1 MEVFIQPHPV
11 AIDAGRRWPN
21 LLAREGIAPEG
32 TAVAIDNKVVPAHR
46 MEHHPPAGGREA
58 HRHTSRL
65 RRMMRLI
72 VITDAA
78 FDAREP
84 ESIRLLLEEG
94 IDRVHLRKPGA
105 AESEL
110 RRLIEA
116 LPPALFPRLSL
127 HDRLPL
133 AVEYGLGGVHL
144 NARNPE
150 VPAGFRG
157 AASRSCHATDEL
169 AAHPEAA
176 YLFLSPVFD
185 SISKEGYRA
194 GYTPQELREAA
205 AKGVIGPR
213 TIALGGL
220 RPANCC
226 PACATTA
233 SAARPFLATSGQGD
247 TSAAGAEAQA
257 AELRDSKP
265 R

>member
-1 MEVFIQPHPV
+1 
-11 AIDAGRRWPN
+11 
-21 LLAREGIAPEG
+21 
-32 TAVAIDNKVVPAHR
+32 
-46 MEHHPPAGGREA
+46 
-58 HRHTSRL
+58 
-65 RRMMRLI
+65 MMRLI

-94 IDRVHLRKPGA
+94 IDCVHLRKPGA
-105 AESEL
+105 TEPEM

-157 AASRSCHATDEL
+157 AASRSCHATAEL
-169 AAHPEAA
+169 AAHPDAT

-194 GYTPQELREAA
+194 GYAPQELREAA

-213 TIALGGL
+213 TVALGGL
-220 RPANCC
+220 RPELL
-226 PACATTA
+226 PRVRDYGFGG
-233 SAARPFLATSGQGD
+233 AAFLGYVWQGD
-247 TSAAGAEAQA
+247 TSAAALKRKA
-257 AELRDSKP
+257 AELR
-265 R
+265 RFETR